1 MNKVVQALIDEG
13 RITYSLY
20 DYARENGF
28 SDAEIIGARERVR
41 MSTASLEIQ
50 GAPLRYKQAAPVAN
64 PGDPTPE
71 RARKAGKP
79 GPEGYLTHNAA
90 GKGEAAP
97 VRRYRLR
104 SVMEIHGDKLG
115 DEHRTVFA
123 AFVADADLHQR
134 VRVADLNSQGGG
146 GGARLGGL
154 GNVPDH
160 IRDRHNRYEWAVARL
175 TRLEKEV
182 CDVLVTHCIAKRDG
196 TPFSVVEYGAM
207 VFPGLGDE
215 SFHRG
220 AAVNAFRHL
229 VDHLAELYHA
239 PQCPR
244 VRRQTPVYEA
254 IAYEQMAEGS

>member
-41 MSTASLEIQ
+41 MSQASLEIQ
-50 GAPLRYKQAAPVAN
+50 GAPHRYKPAAPVAN

-71 RARKAGKP
+71 RQRKAGSHKTD
-79 GPEGYLTHNAA
+79 GYLISQAA

-104 SVMEIHGDKLG
+104 SVMEIHGDKFG

-123 AFVADADLHQR
+123 AFVADADLHRR

-160 IRDRHNRYEWAVARL
+160 IRDRHNRYEWAAARL
-175 TRLEKEV
+175 TGLEKEV

-229 VDHLAELYHA
+229 VDHLRELYHS
-239 PQCPR
+239 PLCPR
-244 VRRQTPVYEA
+244 VRRPVQEYDA
-254 IAYEQMAEGS
+254 ITDDRMVEGL